1 MATARK
7 GKIEESPG
15 YCKAED
21 LANLFALT
29 GQWINQLTRDGV
41 LKKRDTP
48 AGKRYNV
55 VESTRAYVQYLRDKA
70 AGRGEKGIPESKE
83 LEKFEAEVRIKQ
95 AKAQIAELE
104 AQELQGIMHRSEDVA
119 ALTEDLLYTVRDS
132 LMALPGRLAVD
143 VAGAGSAAEAAEI
156 MKREVYVVM
165 KDLSSYQY
173 DPAKYA
179 ERVRERMDWKA
190 EHWGDGDDEYEIWLA
205 EAVARGRITA
215 PGFFDDPL
223 VRAAWCGVRWI
234 GPVQGQIDPLKEANA
249 AVVLVDHGFKTHEQV
264 TREMGGGDW
273 DANVEQLAVENA
285 KLAAAGG
292 ARLTNLPSSGA
303 EDNAGDKDEGEVGNT

>member
-1 MATARK
+1 MPTARK
-7 GKIEESPG
+7 EKIEESPG

-55 VESTRAYVQYLRDKA
+55 VESTRAYVQYLREKA
-70 AGRGEKGIPESKE
+70 AGRDSKGIPESKE

-119 ALTEDLLYTVRDS
+119 ALTEDLLYTIRDS

-143 VAGAGSAAEAAEI
+143 VAGTATAAEAAEVI
-156 MKREVYVVM
+156 KREVYLVM
-165 KDLSSYQY
+165 KDLSSYTY
-173 DPAKYA
+173 DPEKYA
-179 ERVRERMDWKA
+179 ERVRERMDWQA
-190 EHWGDGDDEYEIWLA
+190 EHESVNDDE
-205 EAVARGRITA
+205 
-215 PGFFDDPL
+215 
-223 VRAAWCGVRWI
+223 
-234 GPVQGQIDPLKEANA
+234 
-249 AVVLVDHGFKTHEQV
+249 
-264 TREMGGGDW
+264 
-273 DANVEQLAVENA
+273 
-285 KLAAAGG
+285 
-292 ARLTNLPSSGA
+292 
-303 EDNAGDKDEGEVGNT
+303 